1 MLRRRFKVLTAV
13 AALVVTLGAAS
24 AQAKTE
30 EMSGEPIDAI
40 WRQHRV
46 SFEFHSFNVRYS
58 CEGLQHKLSMILRAM
73 GAHRDVAID
82 VNCPGGGFVASAN
95 ALVTLKL
102 PVVASEE
109 NVRAA
114 TTYSTEQQLVA
125 RLRSVQLPSAN
136 DLPRFTAQM
145 RTVNLTRDR
154 RLRLDSG
161 DCDLL
166 TGVRDQLLPQLGIAV
181 TEAGFRCYTGGTRTR
196 PLFRIAAL
204 VPVEAATPVAA
215 APVALAAPADDVTV
229 D

>member
-13 AALVVTLGAAS
+13 AALVVTLGASS
-24 AQAKTE
+24 AHANTDVAN
-30 EMSGEPIDAI
+30 GEPIDAI

-46 SFEFHSFNVRYS
+46 NFEFHSFNVRYS
-58 CEGLQHKLSMILRAM
+58 CDGLQQKLGMILKAM
-73 GAHRDVAID
+73 GAHRDVAVEI
-82 VNCPGGGFVASAN
+82 NCPGGSLVGSAN

-102 PVVASEE
+102 PVAATEE

-145 RTVNLTRDR
+145 RTVTLTRDR
-154 RLRLDSG
+154 RLHLDSG

-166 TGVRDQLLPQLGIAV
+166 SGVRDQLLPQLGIAV
-181 TEAGFRCYTGGTRTR
+181 TDAGFRCFGGATRTR
-196 PLFRIAAL
+196 PLFRIATL
-204 VPVEAATPVAA
+204 VPVEATE
-215 APVALAAPADDVTV
+215 PVALAAQPNDVTV

>member
-13 AALVVTLGAAS
+13 AALVVTLGACS
-24 AQAKTE
+24 ANANTDVA
-30 EMSGEPIDAI
+30 SGEPIDAI

-46 SFEFHSFNVRYS
+46 NFEFHSFNVRYS
-58 CEGLQHKLSMILRAM
+58 CEGLQHKLGMILKAM
-73 GAHRDVAID
+73 GAHRDVA
-82 VNCPGGGFVASAN
+82 VELNCPGGGLVASAN

-102 PVVASEE
+102 PVIASEE

-125 RLRSVQLPSAN
+125 RLRSVQLPRAN

-145 RTVNLTRDR
+145 RTITLTRDH

-166 TGVRDQLLPQLGIAV
+166 SDVRDQLLPQLGIAV
-181 TEAGFRCYTGGTRTR
+181 TEAGFRCYGGGTRTR

-204 VPVEAATPVAA
+204 VPLEATE
-215 APVALAAPADDVTV
+215 PVALAAQPNDVTV